1 MKMAKMQKYMVVH
14 RDTTIPW
21 EKVEENWA
29 KLTNFGN
36 AIWVQTY
43 FNKKKGVRYCVWI
56 APDENVLK
64 TIFSN
69 LDISWE
75 SLIEVEKTDPDLWDQ
90 KKG

>member
-1 MKMAKMQKYMVVH
+1 MAKMQKYMVVH
-14 RDTTIPW
+14 SDTTIPW

-29 KLTNFGN
+29 KLTNVGN
-36 AIWVQTY
+36 AIWVRTY
-43 FNKKKGVRYCVWI
+43 FNKEKGVRYCLWI
-56 APDENVLK
+56 APDETVLK

-75 SLIEVEKTDPDLWDQ
+75 SLIEVEKKDPDLWDQ

>member
-14 RDTTIPW
+14 SDTTIPW

-29 KLTNFGN
+29 KLTNVGN
-36 AIWVQTY
+36 AIWVRTY
-43 FNKKKGVRYCVWI
+43 FNKEKGVRYCLWI
-56 APDENVLK
+56 APDETVLK

-90 KKG
+90 RKG